1 MLKNKDLNVRPET
14 IKLLEEDIGGM
25 LFDIGLS
32 NMFLTLFP
40 QARET
45 KQK

>member
-25 LFDIGLS
+25 LFDMGLS
-32 NMFLTLFP
+32 NNVLAMSP
-40 QARET
+40 QKR
-45 KQK
+45 KQKQK